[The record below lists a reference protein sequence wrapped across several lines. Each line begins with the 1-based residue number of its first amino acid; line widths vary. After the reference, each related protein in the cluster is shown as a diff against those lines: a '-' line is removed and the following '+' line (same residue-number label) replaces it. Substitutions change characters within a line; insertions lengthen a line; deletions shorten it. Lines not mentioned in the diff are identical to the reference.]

1 MVISTMEKQL
11 SGPGVKNTGGEST
24 ILYRMVREGL
34 SEKVTFAQIHEA
46 SFPCLLKWALHV
58 GI

>member
-1 MVISTMEKQL
+1 MVISTMEKDL

-46 SFPCLLKWALHV
+46 SFPCLLK
-58 GI
+58 